1 MEINQN
7 QPKSIKPSSSLLRFI
22 HIIDI
27 IDRYHRSIFRRVS
40 NARADPTVH
49 EPTSRVTAIPRVG
62 ATRRDASSLY
72 AFQSFIFA
80 RKTTE
85 R

>member
-1 MEINQN
+1 MEINRN

-27 IDRYHRSIFRRVS
+27 IDIIDRSIFRRVS

-49 EPTSRVTAIPRVG
+49 EPTSRVTGIPRVG
-62 ATRRDASSLY
+62 ATHRR
-72 AFQSFIFA
+72 FMRFNHSFS
-80 RKTTE
+80 RVKTTE